1 MKKTYQSPITD
12 MFSFRLESQ
21 LLGISNVT
29 TTDPKDGGD
38 PTASGR
44 GSVPGAP
51 GEEPKPN
58 EPNPFDQFGAK
69 AGLLDQDDFNVWK

>member
-1 MKKTYQSPITD
+1 MKKTYQSPSTD

-38 PTASGR
+38 PTGGKGSGT
-44 GSVPGAP
+44 
-51 GEEPKPN
+51 
-58 EPNPFDQFGAK
+58 NPFGAK
-69 AGLLDQDDFNVWK
+69 AVQLDQKDFIVWDDHTK

>member
-1 MKKTYQSPITD
+1 MKKTYQSPSTD

-38 PTASGR
+38 PTGGN
-44 GSVPGAP
+44 GSD
-51 GEEPKPN
+51 
-58 EPNPFDQFGAK
+58 PNPFRAK
-69 AGLLDQDDFNVWK
+69 AVQLDQEDFNEWK

>member
-21 LLGISNVT
+21 LLGVSNIT

-38 PTASGR
+38 PTG
-44 GSVPGAP
+44 GKG
-51 GEEPKPN
+51 N
-58 EPNPFDQFGAK
+58 EPGNPFKDLGKGAK

>member
-1 MKKTYQSPITD
+1 MKKTYQSPSTD

-38 PTASGR
+38 PTGGKGSGT
-44 GSVPGAP
+44 
-51 GEEPKPN
+51 
-58 EPNPFDQFGAK
+58 NPFGAK
-69 AGLLDQDDFNVWK
+69 AVLLDQKDFNVWDDHTK